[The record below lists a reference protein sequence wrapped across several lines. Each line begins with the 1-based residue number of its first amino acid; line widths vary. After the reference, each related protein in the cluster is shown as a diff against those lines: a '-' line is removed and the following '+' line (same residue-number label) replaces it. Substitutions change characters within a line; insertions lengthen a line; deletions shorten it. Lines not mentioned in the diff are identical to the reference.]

1 MKNKISL
8 VAAFFLF
15 SFSVTFLHAQTAYVG
30 EFFSNYVKVINA
42 ATHTITDS
50 IYIGHMVEWT
60 AVSPD
65 GSKVYFVG
73 ADTVTVVNTASK
85 SIIAK
90 IPVGYDASG
99 IVVSPDGSKVYVSN
113 TLDYSVSVINT
124 TTNSVDATIPLGGG
138 SPFDLAITPDGSKVY
153 VASTNMNNTVTV
165 LNTINNSVITT
176 LTVGYIPEFLCI
188 SPDGSKVYVANA
200 GEESIYIINTST
212 NIVSDSFTVSGN
224 PSAIEISNDGA
235 KLYIAFTND
244 AFVKVYNATSKTII
258 DSVAVSPDPHGLS
271 LTPDGSKLYVA
282 SLLHLDVINVTSSTL
297 IASIPM
303 PNGPSAFGDFIST
316 YPNVTGLIRSPA
328 QQNAISV
335 YPNPF
340 SNQAIVTFEEELN
353 TATIQMKD
361 VQGKT
366 VKTITS
372 IQGRQVTISKDE
384 LSRGVYFLQ
393 VIKSQNIFTK
403 RVIIE

>member
-8 VAAFFLF
+8 IVAFFLF
-15 SFSVTFLHAQTAYVG
+15 SFSGTSLHAQTAYVG
-30 EFFSNYVKVINA
+30 EIFSNYVKVINA

-65 GSKVYFVG
+65 GGKVYFVG

-85 SIIAK
+85 SIITK
-90 IPVGYDASG
+90 IPVGYAASG

-138 SPFDLAITPDGSKVY
+138 SPFDLAVTPDGSKVY
-153 VASTNMNNTVTV
+153 VAHTNMNNTVTV
-165 LNTINNSVITT
+165 LNAYNNSVITT
-176 LTVGYIPEFLCI
+176 LTVGYMPEFLCI
-188 SPDGSKVYVANA
+188 SPDGSKVYVP
-200 GEESIYIINTST
+200 SVDDKIITIINTGT
-212 NIVSDSFTVSGN
+212 NTVTDSFTVSGN
-224 PSAIEISNDGA
+224 PSAIEISNDGT
-235 KLYIAFTND
+235 KLYIAFTNN
-244 AFVKVYNATSKTII
+244 AFVKVYNTTSKTII
-258 DSVAVSPDPHGLS
+258 DSVAVNPNPHGLS

-282 SLLHLDVINVTSSTL
+282 SLLHMDVINATSNTL
-297 IASIPM
+297 ISSIPM

-316 YPNVTGLIRSPA
+316 YSNVTGQLMSPA
-328 QQNAISV
+328 QQNAISI

-340 SNQAIVTFEEELN
+340 SHQAIVTFEEELN
-353 TATIQMKD
+353 NSIIQIKD

-366 VKTITS
+366 VKTIPVA
-372 IQGRQVTISKDE
+372 QGRQVTISKDE
-384 LSRGVYFLQ
+384 LSSGVYFLQ